1 MQLSGRAVST
11 VLVLLLIGV
20 ITSACGSGSTAST
33 GTTAG
38 ASSASTVSDAPA
50 GTAPSLTTLTSSVQ
64 AQITGTGAN
73 DFSVTGLSKLTCD
86 PPTTWKVGAT
96 FKCFAFD
103 FANDEMGEYDAT
115 VQPESGGNP
124 QWDGLWSPK

>member
-1 MQLSGRAVST
+1 MQLNERAAGA
-11 VLVLLLIGV
+11 VLVLLLMGAV
-20 ITSACGSGSTAST
+20 TSACGSGSTAAT
-33 GTTAG
+33 TTAAAG
-38 ASSASTVSDAPA
+38 GSSTTSAASA
-50 GTAPSLTTLTSSVQ
+50 GSAPSLSALTSSVQ

-86 PPTTWKVGAT
+86 PPAIWKAGVT

-115 VQPESGGNP
+115 VQPESGGSP
-124 QWDGLWSPK
+124 QWNGLWSPK